1 MLKPAGRFDVHDSI
15 KEAIVQTRTI
25 RTMLLLVLVGAALL
39 LSGCGGGKTVTRM
52 ETDTTVDLSGNW
64 NDADS
69 RMTAETLIV
78 QALESGWYGEHR
90 YETGKKPVVI
100 VGRIAN
106 KSAEHIPVKT
116 FVADMERALINSGKV
131 TMVASAEEREGVR
144 AERADQQ
151 EYSANAT
158 ISAWGREMGADY
170 MLLGEINTILDRE
183 GGDEVK
189 FYQVDVYLV
198 NLEDNTKAWV
208 GFKKIKKYVS
218 RDGYRP

>member
-116 FVADMERALINSGKV
+116 FVADLERALINSGKV